1 MVGEPNIISGRLMFL
16 GAYLGLFSFSNL
28 SGLLME
34 GVIFKECTV
43 YKVLSFT
50 IRLKLILSDELRR
63 NISQKTQNF
72 VYEFVSTSIV
82 VKGNAG
88 PLLRALVNTDAAAA
102 ENR

>member
-1 MVGEPNIISGRLMFL
+1 
-16 GAYLGLFSFSNL
+16 
-28 SGLLME
+28 ME
-34 GVIFKECTV
+34 DVIFKECTV